1 MPHGFDNTW
10 GIVKDSGL
18 APLVFALTFLI
29 YLLSALMSFFFP
41 FSASVRLIITD

>member
-18 APLVFALTFLI
+18 VPSTFSFLLYLFFKCLMLFAFD
-29 YLLSALMSFFFP
+29 SFN
-41 FSASVRLIITD
+41 

>member
-18 APLVFALTFLI
+18 APLVFALTFSI
-29 YLLSALMSFFFP
+29 YLSSVLMSP
-41 FSASVRLIITD
+41 FSFFSQCSSEHN

>member
-18 APLVFALTFLI
+18 APLFFALTFLI
-29 YLLSALMSFFFP
+29 YLLSALMSFFSLFQLV
-41 FSASVRLIITD
+41 FALS

>member
-18 APLVFALTFLI
+18 ASLVFALTFPI
-29 YLLSALMSFFFP
+29 YLLS
-41 FSASVRLIITD
+41 VLIGIVFLFQLVFIQT

>member
-18 APLVFALTFLI
+18 APLVFALTFPI
-29 YLLSALMSFFFP
+29 YLLSVFGVVFLFQLVF
-41 FSASVRLIITD
+41 VQI